1 MNQTFNSA
9 AQSQT
14 MADSTA
20 QLNKLLAQ
28 SADALTCGPSCQNQK
43 TADSLRTTYQAA
55 QSNVMTA
62 PIELS
67 QAEKAYITY
76 VDGTAGYNAILGS
89 AITTQATNVCD
100 KIQAEF
106 NKQVDIA
113 TNLTTTYNSLY
124 TNYTYVKELYHDYVN
139 ENAET
144 HKHIGRLNSDVVTAD
159 RKTYYESQN
168 YETLTKWY
176 YIFRWIYIILL
187 IAFFIGLFLAESD
200 KSRIYKWTVFILLVI
215 YPIVINYI
223 IAYLLKTWSQL
234 YTLLP
239 KNIYKSL

>member
-1 MNQTFNSA
+1 MAQPFNA
-9 AQSQT
+9 DQAQLS
-14 MADSTA
+14 ADSTA

-28 SADALTCGPSCQNQK
+28 SADALTCGPSCQKQK
-43 TADSLRTTYQAA
+43 TADSLKSAYQAA

-62 PIELS
+62 PAELG

-76 VDGTAGYNAILGS
+76 VDGTAGYNAIMS
-89 AITTQATNVCD
+89 TAITTQADTVCAN
-100 KIQAEF
+100 IQKEF
-106 NKQVDIA
+106 NKQVEIA

-124 TNYTYVKELYHDYVN
+124 TNYAYVKELYHDYVN
-139 ENAET
+139 ENSET
-144 HKHIGRLNSDVVTAD
+144 HEYIGRLNSDVVTAD

-168 YETLTKWY
+168 YESLTKWY

-200 KSRIYKWTVFILLVI
+200 KSRMYKWTIFILLVL
-215 YPIVINYI
+215 YPVVINYI